1 LREYRKRTVFRIDT
15 QFDAL
20 FGTSCGIPW
29 LVAPIVSIAT
39 FYWGYRVIGAA
50 LDRLQA
56 FDLSRVALPDGSRNP
71 EFTGLI
77 ADMRR
82 KSGIEL
88 LPLLIILTCMILM
101 SFGLKPD
108 ATVGRGSG

>member
-1 LREYRKRTVFRIDT
+1 M
-15 QFDAL
+15 AL
-20 FGTSCGIPW
+20 
-29 LVAPIVSIAT
+29 IVSIAT

-77 ADMRR
+77 ADIRR

-88 LPLLIILTCMILM
+88 LLFLVICTCMILM
-101 SFGLKPD
+101 RFGL
-108 ATVGRGSG
+108 